1 MTDAKHT
8 LTSFDQALE
17 SLRKAVLTMASLS
30 LRSLENVLN
39 GLRDR
44 NDDLCLQ
51 AIADDEEIDQLE
63 KQIDREGL
71 DLLIRYQPVAS
82 DLRRVVSAMKMSP
95 NLERIADEAVNI
107 ARRARKLN
115 RHRELAE
122 VQLIMKMG
130 AHALQMVR
138 DSIDAFVREDI
149 EQARAVVARDDPL
162 DEMNAGAVGQ
172 LLARTTEDP
181 EELRGYLNLLFV
193 AGHLERIGDHATNIG
208 EETVY
213 AVLAEDIRHQRT
225 ADQK

>member
-1 MTDAKHT
+1 MTAKHT

-181 EELRGYLNLLFV
+181 EELRGYLNLLFI